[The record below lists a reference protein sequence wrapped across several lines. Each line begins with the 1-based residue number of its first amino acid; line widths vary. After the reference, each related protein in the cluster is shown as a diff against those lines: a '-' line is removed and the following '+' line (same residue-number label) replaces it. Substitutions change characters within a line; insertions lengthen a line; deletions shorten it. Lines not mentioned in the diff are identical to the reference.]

1 MRRLPHVPLSAVAA
15 AVPGAE
21 IRGDASIPVSEAA
34 FDSLRAVP
42 GALFFCVR
50 GAHADG
56 HDFARDA
63 GQSGAAALVV
73 ERWLDLDLPQILV
86 TSTRQAMGPMSAVV
100 FGEPGRA
107 LTIVG
112 VTGTN
117 GKTTVVH
124 LLDAVFE
131 AAGHRT
137 GAIGTVGAHVA
148 GEPVPLARTTPEAPD
163 LHRLLGRMRDA
174 GVTTVSME
182 VSSHALDQGRVG
194 GVVFDAAVFT
204 NLSQDHLDHHGS
216 MESYFA
222 AKASLFA
229 PGRTEHALLNL
240 DDPWGRRLLD
250 IPVPVTTFGLDSA
263 ADVRAE
269 DVRASVDGLAFRVGD
284 REVTSPL
291 RGAFNV
297 SNCLAAI
304 ASSAVVGVDAEH
316 AIRGLAGAGQVA
328 GRMEP
333 VDGEQ
338 EFLVVVDYAHT
349 PDSIRTVLA
358 AARPLATG
366 RVIVVFGCGGDRD
379 RAKRFPMGAA
389 ATEGADLTVL
399 TTDNPRSEDPNDIIA
414 DVERGA
420 IAGGGR
426 FVVEPDR
433 RAAIRLALGEARPGD
448 VVIVAGKGHEAEQE
462 LEGGSVPFD
471 DRVVVREEL
480 RGLGGTE

>member
-1 MRRLPHVPLSAVAA
+1 MPLSAALAV
-15 AVPGAE
+15 VPGAE
-21 IRGDASIPVSEAA
+21 IRGDTGVPVGEVT
-34 FDSLRAVP
+34 FDSRQVVP

-50 GAHADG
+50 GANEDG
-56 HDFARDA
+56 HDFAGEAVRE
-63 GQSGAAALVV
+63 GAAALVV
-73 ERWLDLDLPQILV
+73 ERWLDLDVAQILV
-86 TSTRQAMGPMSAVV
+86 PSARQAMGPMSAVV
-100 FGEPGRA
+100 FGNPARS

-117 GKTTVVH
+117 GKTTIVH
-124 LLDAVFE
+124 LLDAVFR

-148 GEPVPLARTTPEAPD
+148 GESVPLARTTPEAPD
-163 LHRLLGRMRDA
+163 LQRLLGRMRDA
-174 GVTTVSME
+174 DVTTVAME
-182 VSSHALDQGRVG
+182 VSSHALDQDRVG
-194 GVVFDAAVFT
+194 GVTFDAAVFT

-229 PGRTEHALLNL
+229 EGRTRHAVLNV
-240 DDPWGRRLLD
+240 DDAWGRRLLD
-250 IPVPVTTFGLDSA
+250 IPIPVTTFGLGA
-263 ADVRAE
+263 GADVRAE
-269 DVRASVDGLAFRVGD
+269 EVRSRVDGLAFRVDG
-284 REVTSPL
+284 REVTSRL

-304 ASSAVVGVDAEH
+304 ASSRVVGIDTDD
-316 AIRGLAGAGQVA
+316 AIRGLASAGHVP

-333 VDGEQ
+333 VDAGQ
-338 EFLVVVDYAHT
+338 DFLVVVDYAHT

-389 ATEGADLTVL
+389 ATEGADLTVI
-399 TTDNPRSEDPNDIIA
+399 TTDNPRSEDPLEIIA
-414 DVERGA
+414 EVERGA
-420 IAGGGR
+420 VKGGGR
-426 FVVEPDR
+426 YVVEPDR
-433 RAAIRLALGEARPGD
+433 REAIRLASAEARAGD
-448 VVIVAGKGHEAEQE
+448 VVVVAGKGHEAAQE
-462 LEGGSVPFD
+462 LADGTVPFD

-480 RGLGGTE
+480 QAIGGAA